1 MLSYLFRIQWFVNA
15 TPSFDMFL
23 IQLFF
28 CNIVDEKNS
37 GKLTFSIWKF
47 LRLEENWLEPRSR
60 LVNKKIKTNGKSSQL
75 CRSRDE
81 CREHVSSFNRNE

>member
-23 IQLFF
+23 ISAIF

-37 GKLTFSIWKF
+37 GLSVFVLEF

-60 LVNKKIKTNGKSSQL
+60 LVNKKIKS
-75 CRSRDE
+75 
-81 CREHVSSFNRNE
+81 